1 MWQKLNQRKNTA
13 SSLLAFIYLSMQ
25 LLNILM
31 TAGKASSLWY
41 FPARHNILDNLFKS
55 LYIRC
60 EVLVYVRCSIS
71 TAAAKCWG
79 NSPPLFLLYKQPP
92 AHFLLNAVTEG
103 LGEISPSLY
112 WEGPGSTT
120 VYRTALPRLF
130 FFSSLWPLEAPLYS
144 LQRHT
149 TFSVLWGCFPF
160 FIFTDYQ
167 LIWFSLTCRVSVF
180 A

>member
-60 EVLVYVRCSIS
+60 EVLDYVRCSIS

-79 NSPPLFLLYKQPP
+79 NSPPLFLLYNQPP
-92 AHFLLNAVTEG
+92 AYFLLNAVTEG

-112 WEGPGSTT
+112 WEGPSST
-120 VYRTALPRLF
+120 TALPRLF
-130 FFSSLWPLEAPLYS
+130 FFKLLATWGPSVQLAASYYV
-144 LQRHT
+144 
-149 TFSVLWGCFPF
+149 FSVMGLLSILYFHRLP
-160 FIFTDYQ
+160 TN
-167 LIWFSLTCRVSVF
+167 LVLSHM
-180 A
+180 

>member
-79 NSPPLFLLYKQPP
+79 NSPPLFLLYNQPP
-92 AHFLLNAVTEG
+92 AYFLLNAVTEG

-120 VYRTALPRLF
+120 VYRTALPRF
-130 FFSSLWPLEAPLYS
+130 FFFFQACGHLRPHCTACSVILRFQCYGAAFHSLFS
-144 LQRHT
+144 QT
-149 TFSVLWGCFPF
+149 TN
-160 FIFTDYQ
+160 
-167 LIWFSLTCRVSVF
+167 
-180 A
+180 